1 MQRSAQRPPARG
13 RAPASATTTLL
24 SEEEIQPQRLSNR
37 KSKLRVKVVRYFCYQ
52 KAKVKSKA
60 KSTEPIVT
68 ASTGP
73 NS

>member
-1 MQRSAQRPPARG
+1 M
-13 RAPASATTTLL
+13 
-24 SEEEIQPQRLSNR
+24 
-37 KSKLRVKVVRYFCYQ
+37 VRYFCYQ

>member
-1 MQRSAQRPPARG
+1 MHQLGAFKVGKNQ
-13 RAPASATTTLL
+13 LII
-24 SEEEIQPQRLSNR
+24 EIM
-37 KSKLRVKVVRYFCYQ
+37 RYFCCQ